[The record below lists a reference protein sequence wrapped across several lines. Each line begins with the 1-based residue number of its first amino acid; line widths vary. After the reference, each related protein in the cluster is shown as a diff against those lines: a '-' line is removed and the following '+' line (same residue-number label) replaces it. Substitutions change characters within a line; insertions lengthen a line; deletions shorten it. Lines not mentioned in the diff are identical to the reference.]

1 MSKIKKDNVICCS
14 TCMYKCA
21 LYSEEK
27 KKCLDPYGENQ
38 IRVIMGIKW
47 KSIWKN
53 AYNNWTPKIKNHLP
67 ED

>member
-1 MSKIKKDNVICCS
+1 
-14 TCMYKCA
+14 MYKCA